1 MSGGTTTPPLLPQS
15 PTPPSQPVVPQQSPQ
30 AVLIEDRIHKTRRQ
44 VKGVDIIAGLLTLT
58 VGTVTYLFAAALAD
72 HWLVA
77 GGLGFWWRLLLWAI
91 LIVAAGVYFV
101 KSLWPALVL
110 SINPVFAARTIEQC
124 KPTLKNSL
132 INFLLLRGREN
143 DLAPVI
149 YQALEQRA
157 ASDLRE
163 VHIETAVDRR
173 PVLRLSYLLLAVV
186 GVICLYLALSPKNA
200 MTSAQR
206 VLWPWTNLRA
216 PTRVTIEN
224 IRPGNTT
231 AYHGDFITVSA
242 DVMGLDQGEPVL
254 LHYSTADGEMIDQV
268 IPMIEENGAYGRQAK
283 LPPDSRGLQQDY
295 SYFITAGDFKTAK
308 YIIETQIP
316 PLITVNK
323 VDFHYPPYTG
333 IPDTFIQRQGDIRAI
348 EGTQITIHATANQP
362 IDRAE
367 IDFSGR
373 GVRGIRMDS
382 EDRTATGRF
391 TLRMLS
397 DDPTRGEHDFYQ
409 LLFTDK
415 NHRKNPRPIRYNIE
429 VLRDLPPE
437 VQIVEPQKDE
447 TNVALDGKLEIRLR
461 AEDPDYGL
469 RRVAIRAEL
478 NKQELKIP
486 PLLDARPP
494 EKPVSGQFHAKYEF
508 EPKKFN
514 LKPGDRVAY
523 WAEAED
529 DKDPSPNIT
538 ASGKQ
543 WIVVVPPENFQTKS
557 DQQPRRAKPRREIV

>member
-1 MSGGTTTPPLLPQS
+1 M
-15 PTPPSQPVVPQQSPQ
+15 
-30 AVLIEDRIHKTRRQ
+30 
-44 VKGVDIIAGLLTLT
+44 
-58 VGTVTYLFAAALAD
+58 
-72 HWLVA
+72 
-77 GGLGFWWRLLLWAI
+77 
-91 LIVAAGVYFV
+91 
-101 KSLWPALVL
+101 
-110 SINPVFAARTIEQC
+110 
-124 KPTLKNSL
+124 

-206 VLWPWTNLRA
+206 VLWPWTSLRA

-231 AYHGDFITVSA
+231 AYHGDFVTVSA

-295 SYFITAGDFKTAK
+295 SYFITAGDYKTAK

-316 PLITVNK
+316 PLITIDK

-333 IPDTFIQRQGDIRAI
+333 IPDTSIQRQGDIRAI

-373 GVRGIRMDS
+373 GVRHPNG
-382 EDRTATGRF
+382 
-391 TLRMLS
+391 LRRS
-397 DDPTRGEHDFYQ
+397 HGY
-409 LLFTDK
+409 
-415 NHRKNPRPIRYNIE
+415 RPIHPAHVFRRPHARRTRFLSTPLHRQKPSQE
-429 VLRDLPPE
+429 PPAHPLQYRGAARPAPGGANRRAAKRRNQRGLGRQVGNSPE
-437 VQIVEPQKDE
+437 
-447 TNVALDGKLEIRLR
+447 GRGSRLR
-461 AEDPDYGL
+461 ASPRGDP
-469 RRVAIRAEL
+469 REL

-494 EKPVSGQFHAKYEF
+494 EKPVSGQFQAKYEF

-529 DKDPSPNIT
+529 NKEPSPNIT
-538 ASGKQ
+538 ATGKQ
-543 WIVVVPPENFQTKS
+543 WIVVVPPENLQTKN
-557 DQQPRRAKPRREIV
+557 DQQPRRTTPRREIV